1 MRDRIGQPPAEVSI
15 SLAHWSSNDWATDS
29 ANAAARPRITA
40 TSAITVAVTASHC
53 GARQRAKDP
62 AHRMHTDDEDE
73 REQDGSEDR
82 SELPLRQH
90 TDQELGHGER
100 DGQPTR

>member
-1 MRDRIGQPPAEVSI
+1 LVSEQLGDGQRQWCRDA
-15 SLAHWSSNDWATDS
+15 
-29 ANAAARPRITA
+29 RITA
-40 TSAITVAVTASHC
+40 TSAITMPVTASHC

-82 SELPLRQH
+82 TELPLRQQ
-90 TDQELGHGER
+90 TDQEPGHGED

>member
-1 MRDRIGQPPAEVSI
+1 MRDQFGVGAGLDGVTRAG
-15 SLAHWSSNDWATDS
+15 SNGAG
-29 ANAAARPRITA
+29 AARPRITA
-40 TSAITVAVTASHC
+40 TSAITMPVTASHC

-62 AHRMHTDDEDE
+62 GHRMHTDDEDE

-90 TDQELGHGER
+90 TDQEPGHGEH